1 MSLSRCHLL
10 SLSLFRV
17 LHVLSPRGPSPI
29 VPVDMAMRICLASSP
44 PLRSFHS
51 NYDSRLKHSEPLRPC
66 LSNVAMS
73 TTTSVSTSAEHGG
86 LAWLKRKKSV
96 VFADSRGLALTAVH
110 VFNEAEDNLLT
121 ELPFHLT
128 EVEGARAGLHLGE
141 NKGKLYW
148 SWKKHST

>member
-1 MSLSRCHLL
+1 MSLSHCHLL
-10 SLSLFRV
+10 SLSLLRV

-29 VPVDMAMRICLASSP
+29 APVDMAVRICLASSP

-51 NYDSRLKHSEPLRPC
+51 NYDNRLKHSEPLRPC
-66 LSNVAMS
+66 LSNVAVS
-73 TTTSVSTSAEHGG
+73 TTTSAPAGAEPGGG

-110 VFNEAEDNLLT
+110 VFNEAEDMLT

-128 EVEGARAGLHLGE
+128 EVEGASAGIHLGGNE
-141 NKGKLYW
+141 GKLYW
-148 SWKKHST
+148 SWKKRST